1 MPCSSYL
8 VVACYILYVIKFG
21 NLLLLSLLSL
31 LLFYVLSLII
41 PLMLIQVVF
50 AISQLQYFPQ
60 HRNTALSTMGRLFQ
74 E

>member
-31 LLFYVLSLII
+31 LLFLFIESHHSFDAH
-41 PLMLIQVVF
+41 P
-50 AISQLQYFPQ
+50 
-60 HRNTALSTMGRLFQ
+60 GRLCHISATVLPAA
-74 E
+74 